1 MISMMKRTLALL
13 LAALM
18 LFAFTACSN
27 EDDSIT
33 KDPVININIQA
44 QTYTDSHGDT
54 FTYKHLNSTTVAI
67 TGFSGVDTPHVVTI
81 PATIVQTIEKEGGQ
95 TEKIEKKVVAIDS
108 LAFRAKSNISGIKC
122 EAQLETIG
130 SYAFAYCEALETVE
144 LPDSLKTIGE
154 AAFYHCSSLVTCDLG
169 AGLIEIGGFAFAN
182 CALLPA
188 VTFPASLKRIDMY
201 AFAECSAL
209 TAIEFSE
216 GLTVVGAQAFYN
228 CNAVERL
235 VLPASLTE
243 IGEYPFNPFIRTLP
257 DEAITVVEG
266 SVAAQHIDQ
275 FR

>member
-1 MISMMKRTLALL
+1 MMKRTLALL

-33 KDPVININIQA
+33 EDPVININIQA

-54 FTYKHLNSTTVAI
+54 FTYEHLNSTTVAI
-67 TGFSGVDTPHVVTI
+67 TGFSGADTPHVVTI
-81 PATIVQTIEKEGGQ
+81 PATIIQTIEKEGGQ
-95 TEKIEKKVVAIDS
+95 TEKIEKQVVAISDS
-108 LAFRAKSNISGIKC
+108 AFFAYSNISDIKC

-130 SYAFAYCEALETVE
+130 RYAFAYCEALKTVE
-144 LPDSLKTIGE
+144 LPDSLKTIGDG
-154 AAFYHCSSLVTCDLG
+154 AFYNCSSLISCDLG
-169 AGLIEIGGFAFAN
+169 TGVTELGNQAFAN
-182 CALLPA
+182 CAVLPTM
-188 VTFPASLKRIDMY
+188 TFPASLQTVGAY
-201 AFAECSAL
+201 AFAECAAL
-209 TAIEFSE
+209 TAIEFPE
-216 GLTVVGAQAFYN
+216 GLTTLGTQAFYN
-228 CNAVERL
+228 CTAVERL

-243 IGEYPFNPFIRTLP
+243 IGDWAFNPVVRTLP